1 MAGPNLRGGWTA
13 QTLAPRA
20 GLNDASLGSRAPR
33 SSTSATPLATQSAY
47 APLQNSALF
56 NLGQNQ
62 SMSFFQSLLESL
74 GGLGGGGGQSFIPP
88 MASAQSQAI
97 DFAHQ
102 RIAAENYQR
111 SREANIRSF
120 LDPRSSS
127 GFEGVS
133 PMSAPM
139 GGGMLPVQNPVMNQ
153 FLSNQRLA
161 PAVQLGTAAA
171 AYGSGGF
178 ASPMGGRSGWTSSGF

>member
-1 MAGPNLRGGWTA
+1 MT
-13 QTLAPRA
+13 PRA
-20 GLNDASLGSRAPR
+20 GLNDSSLGSRAP
-33 SSTSATPLATQSAY
+33 SSTSVTPVATGSAF

-56 NLGQNQ
+56 NLGQQQ
-62 SMSFFQSLLESL
+62 SMSFFQSLLSSL
-74 GGLGGGGGQSFIPP
+74 GGLGGGGGGGQSALPP
-88 MASAQSQAI
+88 MAPAQSQAI
-97 DFAHQ
+97 DFARQ
-102 RIAAENYQR
+102 MIGG
-111 SREANIRSF
+111 EAWRRAKEADIRGF
-120 LDPRSSS
+120 HDPRSRF

-171 AYGSGGF
+171 AYGSM
-178 ASPMGGRSGWTSSGF
+178 APMGGAPRTSGWTSPAFGF